1 MVRELGAEENL
12 GYTPMDRSGRTDR
25 YCSGNFETI
34 KKDEFASFQGVREG
48 VIASAFG
55 RCVIL

>member
-1 MVRELGAEENL
+1 MVRELGAEEKL
-12 GYTPMDRSGRTDR
+12 GYTHMDRAGRTDR

-34 KKDEFASFQGVREG
+34 DKDGFASFQGVREG
-48 VIASAFG
+48 GIASAFG